1 MVRTKRLMVFR
12 CGHAMTTYAGA
23 VGGCTVRFYRLSLS
37 RMLFLPFRPREAAA
51 VGVSTTLGP

>member
-1 MVRTKRLMVFR
+1 MVCTKRLKVFR

-23 VGGCTVRFYRLSLS
+23 VGGCTVRFTGSAFPEYFCRVSA
-37 RMLFLPFRPREAAA
+37 EAAA